1 LVDLRIA
8 QPDLA
13 NGVQFQVQM
22 KELTK
27 FFYLHLKLRTGCKI
41 RLRYTLSHVASCDQ
55 NIDLRPGSIP
65 KLGVESQ
72 ICIQKLYVLFFLTIL
87 LRNQKT

>member
-1 LVDLRIA
+1 
-8 QPDLA
+8 
-13 NGVQFQVQM
+13 M

-27 FFYLHLKLRTGCKI
+27 LFHLHLKLRAVCKI
-41 RLRYTLSHVASCDQ
+41 RLCYTLSHVASCDQ

-72 ICIQKLYVLFFLTIL
+72 ICIQKRYVRFFNYFT
-87 LRNQKT
+87 T